1 MSVENPSPRPENASA
16 SAARGQLASRRRARA
31 RLLHLIFKI
40 GVIAKGVDGA
50 VELVVGL
57 LFAVLSPASIKGI
70 IFSLI
75 QGELKEDPTD
85 IVANL
90 IRHNTATVIHSRASA
105 SAFLLLHGAVK
116 LGLATGLATN
126 RLWSYPAAIV
136 VFTGFTIYQVCELA
150 HGYSPFLASIT
161 VLDVT
166 VVALVAMEYREVRW
180 MSGPELRLAPYFRR
194 PRAGAPENPALGR
207 FSGWWAI
214 GRLNKRL
221 LIFRRATNKRIT

>member
-1 MSVENPSPRPENASA
+1 MRVKNPSTRPENTSTP
-16 SAARGQLASRRRARA
+16 AARGQLVSRRRARA

-50 VELVVGL
+50 VELIVGL

-70 IFSLI
+70 IFALI

-116 LGLATGLATN
+116 LGLAAGLATN

-136 VFTGFTIYQVCELA
+136 VFTGFTIYQVWELA
-150 HGYSPFLASIT
+150 NKYSLFLASIT

-166 VVALVAMEYREVRW
+166 VVALVAMEYRQV
-180 MSGPELRLAPYFRR
+180 
-194 PRAGAPENPALGR
+194 
-207 FSGWWAI
+207 
-214 GRLNKRL
+214 
-221 LIFRRATNKRIT
+221 RRARTYGS